1 MGQIQEILFRVN
13 AGQNVGY
20 GHVVRCLQ
28 IARELENDYLISFC
42 VYTEKR
48 DDVEKFFFEAKSE
61 INIHKIIYV
70 QHKEDD
76 LDILIDYIQKNNAFL
91 VLDHYDVD
99 EQYQL
104 YLKEKGVHWLQL
116 DSHAAQKFYGDV
128 VQHGSPGATEKLY
141 APLHGSPD
149 TTFLLGTK
157 YVIVNKELRDL
168 HRKVKPRNDIHKVF
182 VSFGGGYA
190 KGALLKYIE
199 PVGKAFP
206 ELEFEVVLRGSHPD
220 LDGLR
225 QIEKENNNIHLYIN
239 YGAVYQL
246 MCECDL
252 AILAP
257 GGMSYEAATVG
268 LPAILIAIEDNQ
280 LVNLKGCSD
289 LGISKSLG
297 LIDNVNPQDVVKAL
311 YEISNTPGK
320 LNNMSSTALRVFNG
334 MGVERIA
341 EYLKDNVLNNK

>member
-128 VQHGSPGATEKLY
+128 VQHLSL
-141 APLHGSPD
+141 
-149 TTFLLGTK
+149 
-157 YVIVNKELRDL
+157 
-168 HRKVKPRNDIHKVF
+168 IH
-182 VSFGGGYA
+182 
-190 KGALLKYIE
+190 I
-199 PVGKAFP
+199 
-206 ELEFEVVLRGSHPD
+206 
-220 LDGLR
+220 
-225 QIEKENNNIHLYIN
+225 
-239 YGAVYQL
+239 
-246 MCECDL
+246 
-252 AILAP
+252 
-257 GGMSYEAATVG
+257 
-268 LPAILIAIEDNQ
+268 
-280 LVNLKGCSD
+280 
-289 LGISKSLG
+289 
-297 LIDNVNPQDVVKAL
+297 
-311 YEISNTPGK
+311 
-320 LNNMSSTALRVFNG
+320 
-334 MGVERIA
+334 
-341 EYLKDNVLNNK
+341 